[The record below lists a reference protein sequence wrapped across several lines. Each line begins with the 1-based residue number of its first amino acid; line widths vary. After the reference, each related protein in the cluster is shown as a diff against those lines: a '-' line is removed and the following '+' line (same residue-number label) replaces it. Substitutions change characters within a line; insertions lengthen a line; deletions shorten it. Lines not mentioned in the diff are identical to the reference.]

1 MASEVRVN
9 SITNRSGLGTATF
22 NNDGSITLG
31 GNLNLNSVTTT
42 GRNAGV
48 STATGALVYNS
59 TTEAIEAYGPNGW
72 ASIGSIGALSATGGT
87 IVDDTTNNR
96 KLHIFTSG
104 PATFTITG
112 GISPSGLDV
121 LVVAGGGGGGGD
133 PGGGGAGAGGL
144 VFRPGMPVQ
153 SGPFVATISIGS
165 GGAGGGSSGSN
176 GSTGGDTTFAPGTP
190 WSLTAVGGGGGKG
203 PTGAGLP
210 GGSGGGV
217 AKNGG
222 QNSGGSA
229 TQPGQPGDSGT
240 YGHGNRGGNMGPPGT
255 SGTGAA
261 GGGGAGT
268 AGSDHPGT
276 NDETGVPGGDGYQ
289 VPAPFLPTN
298 GPYPAPLIT
307 AMGGIPTAS
316 PAWRYFAGG
325 GGGGTNSPGPAGSGG
340 LGGGGDGSAESGVP
354 NSNDPAPAGLDGRG
368 GGGGGARWSANS
380 GGPGGDGIVIVS
392 YPTA

>member
-1 MASEVRVN
+1 MGIQIRGSDDSISASPAGA
-9 SITNRSGLGTATF
+9 ITVADLRF
-22 NNDGSITLG
+22 NNK
-31 GNLNLNSVTTT
+31 TTAE
-42 GRNAGV
+42 RNAGV
-48 STATGALVYNS
+48 STAIGVVIYNS
-59 TTEAIEAYGPNGW
+59 TSESIEAYGPNGW
-72 ASIGSIGALSATGGT
+72 VSIGSIGPLSATGGDFV
-87 IVDDTTNNR
+87 INDTSNNR
-96 KLHIFTSG
+96 KIHIFTTSG
-104 PATFTITG
+104 TFQVDSG
-112 GISPSGLDV
+112 ASPTGLDV
-121 LVVAGGGGGGGD
+121 LVVGGGGGGGGD
-133 PGGGGAGAGGL
+133 PGGGGGGAGGL
-144 VFRPGMPVQ
+144 VFRPAMPSR
-153 SGPFVATISIGS
+153 SGPFNIPISIGT
-165 GGAGGGSSGSN
+165 GGNGGGSSGSN
-176 GSTGGDTTFAPGTP
+176 GSTGGDTTFDPGGS
-190 WSLTAVGGGGGKG
+190 WALTAVGGGGGKG

-240 YGHGNRGGNMGPPGT
+240 YGHGNRGGNMGPPGS

-325 GGGGTNSPGPAGSGG
+325 GGGGTNAPGPAGSGG
-340 LGGGGDGSAESGVP
+340 LGGGGDGSAESGTP
-354 NSNDPAPAGLDGRG
+354 NNNDPAPAGLDGRG
-368 GGGGGARWSANS
+368 GGGGGARWSGNS